1 MANENKE
8 KKAEQ
13 LETSSETRKPAQPGK
28 PKRPGKHKPK
38 NGLCGNGNG
47 GKPNPSNEN
56 KETSQNDPMWYAPS
70 EEIGKAMASL
80 PFNRFPGMP
89 ISLVGGDAKYR
100 DLSGKS
106 IPGTL
111 ALDYCISVGSNLTA
125 TSAIN
130 IAARQL
136 YTFVRHANS
145 GHANYESSDLIMYLL
160 AMDEVYTAWLEAK
173 RIYEVAG
180 SFSYSNRNIPD
191 TILAALKADGED
203 VRRNYAH
210 YRGELNLL
218 AKQISSMAVPNI
230 YTAMARHAL
239 LASLV
244 LTDSTEKKSQFYVA
258 TRAYGHI
265 FDAKA
270 TTGGKLTTYTV
281 QKNRSV
287 SQIIAEIR
295 NMLDKILPDE
305 DMNIISGDI
314 LKAFGSENLYVLRE
328 IPEEAACTP
337 VFDEGVLM
345 QFKNALTCQ
354 ATIQNLDIE
363 QKDNLVTTNLYK
375 VTATSIAG
383 QLLVGPKIFAAK
395 KENADWKEILESTR
409 FMTGAVRDASEPNM
423 YLQAFGTEV
432 CLKFRIEYV
441 SYSEATPKVSEI
453 AFDSYEG
460 HYYDVT
466 VSGDPDDTAMT
477 SLENIAQ
484 YSKFKYAPIV
494 YFYSYENEPPA
505 EVVNDFKGFMG
516 EIDNFTVIDG
526 PTRAK
531 LHDVAV
537 MGEFWRK

>member
-1 MANENKE
+1 MANE
-8 KKAEQ
+8 KKDTKLEQ
-13 LETSSETRKPAQPGK
+13 PGSTQPGK
-28 PKRPGKHKPK
+28 PEE
-38 NGLCGNGNG
+38 G
-47 GKPNPSNEN
+47 GKPGNNSGKRGKRNRNRNRGGKSGNPNSREEEN

-89 ISLVGGDAKYR
+89 IDLVGGDAKYR

-111 ALDYCISVGSNLTA
+111 ALDYCISVGSNLSA

-145 GHANYESSDLIMYLL
+145 GHSNYESSDLIMYLL

-180 SFSYSNRNIPD
+180 SFSYSNRNIPN
-191 TILAALKADGED
+191 TILAALNADGND
-203 VRRNYAH
+203 VRNNYAVF
-210 YRGELNLL
+210 RGELNLL

-230 YTAMARHAL
+230 YTAMARHAI

-258 TRAYGHI
+258 TRKYGHI
-265 FDAKA
+265 FDATA
-270 TTGGKLTTYTV
+270 STGGKLTTYSI
-281 QKNRSV
+281 QKNRTV

-314 LKAFGSENLYVLRE
+314 LKAFGSDQLYVLRE

-337 VFDEGVLM
+337 VFDEGILM

-354 ATIQNLDIE
+354 ATIANLDIE
-363 QKDNLVTTNLYK
+363 QKNNVVTTSLYK
-375 VTATSIAG
+375 VTADTMAG

-409 FMTGAVRDASEPNM
+409 FMTGAVRDEAEPNL

-432 CLKFRIEYV
+432 CLQFRIEYM
-441 SYSEATPKVSEI
+441 SYSDSTPNIRELIFKS
-453 AFDSYEG
+453 FEG
-460 HYYDVT
+460 NYFI
-466 VSGDPDDTAMT
+466 SGDEDDTELT
-477 SLENIAQ
+477 YLENIAQ
-484 YSKFKYAPIV
+484 YSKFKYAPII
-494 YFYSYENEPPA
+494 YFYSYSNEQPNSI
-505 EVVNDFKGFMG
+505 VNDFKGFMG